1 MNRKKIILI
10 ATLMSCSL
18 IGVIAMQVNWIL
30 HDYHVKEEQFNR
42 QVGEAMVAV
51 VDRLESREAYKM
63 VSNSFITLNND
74 SIFSLLR
81 KSTKEWTELEAP
93 PQAPAAPDAPE
104 IANQPDEIV
113 NYTPPIPPDFPEQL
127 EEDFHD
133 EIKMEISHMGGR
145 KITIRHNQHVIT
157 IGDSTNKAV
166 IESKYGLDLKQR
178 AKIESKVAMM
188 QSMMNKMAFE
198 FMYDDKDISKRI
210 SNQQLDTLLKYELE
224 CRGINTDFAFGVF
237 KTPFKNVIATN
248 NSAAKDDLLKSRYKV
263 DLVPNDLFSNPVLL
277 ALHFPKSVSYVLSTM
292 WLMLV
297 SSTLFI
303 IVIVLGFAYTMHV
316 IFRQK
321 KLSDIK
327 NDFINNMTHEFKT
340 PIATISLATDAVA
353 NPKIFENKESVSRYM
368 RIIKEENQRMHK
380 HVETIL
386 QMALLDKKD
395 FSINK
400 DELNIHELINK
411 AVEQMQLLVENKE
424 GTITSELHA
433 QNFTIIG
440 DTNLLFNSVMNL
452 LDNANKYSPEKPQI
466 KISTS
471 NKGSYVSIL
480 VEDKGIGM
488 TREVQKNI
496 FEKFYRATTGNIHD
510 VKGFGLGLS
519 FVKAIA
525 AAHKGDV
532 RVVNSEP
539 NKGTTMELLIPIN
552 LNELK

>member
-1 MNRKKIILI
+1 MNRKKIIWI
-10 ATLMSCSL
+10 AVLMSCSL

-81 KSTKEWTELEAP
+81 KNTKEWTELEAP
-93 PQAPAAPDAPE
+93 PEPPAPPEEPE
-104 IANQPDEIV
+104 IAKEPEEV
-113 NYTPPIPPDFPEQL
+113 LNYSPPIPPDFPEQL
-127 EEDFHD
+127 DEDFHD

-157 IGDSTNKAV
+157 IDDSSSKSV
-166 IESKYGLDLKQR
+166 IENKYGMDAKQR
-178 AKIESKVAMM
+178 AKIESKVAMV

-198 FMYDDKDISKRI
+198 FMYDDKDVSKRVSAHQI
-210 SNQQLDTLLKYELE
+210 DTLLKCELE
-224 CRGINTDFAFGVF
+224 CRGIHTDFDFGVF
-237 KTPFKNVIATN
+237 KPPVNKFIATN
-248 NSAAKDDLLKSRYKV
+248 NKEAHDDLIKSRYKV
-263 DLVPNDLFSNPVLL
+263 DLFPNDLFSTPVLL
-277 ALHFPKSVSYVLSTM
+277 SLHFPKSVSYVLATM
-292 WLMLV
+292 WPMVV
-297 SSTLFI
+297 SSSLFI
-303 IVIVLGFAYTMHV
+303 LVIVLGFTYTV
-316 IFRQK
+316 YIIFRQK

-340 PIATISLATDAVA
+340 PIATISLATDAVN
-353 NPKIFENKESVSRYM
+353 NPKIFENRESVSRYM
-368 RIIKEENQRMHK
+368 GIIKEENQRMHK

-395 FSINK
+395 FTINK
-400 DELNIHELINK
+400 DEVNMHEVINK
-411 AVEQMQLLVENKE
+411 AVEQMQLLVEVKDGKIDSDLSAE
-424 GTITSELHA
+424 K
-433 QNFTIIG
+433 FVVIG
-440 DTNLLFNSVMNL
+440 DANLLFNSVMNL
-452 LDNANKYSPEKPQI
+452 LDNANKYTPEKPSI

-471 NKGSYVSIL
+471 VKEKMLSIV
-480 VEDKGIGM
+480 VEDNGIGM
-488 TREVQKNI
+488 SREVQKSI
-496 FEKFYRATTGNIHD
+496 FEKFYRAHTGNIHD

-532 RVVNSEP
+532 RVVRSEQG
-539 NKGTTMELLIPIN
+539 KGTTMELLIPFN
-552 LNELK
+552 LNTLK